1 MPVTLFYSWQ
11 SDLSPD
17 VTRDFIRD
25 ALVIAIGIVN
35 RDLAIEEALRIT
47 SDTQDEPGHP
57 SIFATILTKIDQSAV
72 FVPDVSIV
80 AEISGEGRDKGKGVF
95 NPNVAI
101 EYGYALKA
109 LGPERMI
116 PVMNTAFGGL
126 RKLPFDMAH
135 RRGPIRFNLLPGAD
149 AKNIEKEKNALG
161 SRLIQIQ

>member
-1 MPVTLFYSWQ
+1 MPETIFYSWQ
-11 SDLSPD
+11 SDLPSD

-25 ALVIAIGIVN
+25 ALEVAVNEVNKDIAIE
-35 RDLAIEEALRIT
+35 DALRTNELRVT

-57 SIFATILTKIDQSAV
+57 QIFETILAKIDASTV

-80 AEISGEGRDKGKGVF
+80 AEITGDKPSSGKGLF

-109 LGPERMI
+109 LGHKRMV

-126 RKLPFDMAH
+126 KKLPFDMTH
-135 RRGPIRFNLLPGAD
+135 RRGPIRFNLQPNPHPKLL
-149 AKNIEKEKNALG
+149 KEKKR
-161 SRLIQIQ
+161 S